1 VSAQP
6 ATIHQS
12 AGGSPTSATRIS
24 RRLVLLLAASA
35 GLTVANLYYAQPLLQ
50 TIAHQFHTSSATAG
64 LIVTFTQ
71 VGYAIAQLFLVPVG
85 DIIPRRLLVPAI
97 LALAVVPLVLAG
109 LAPNMAVLISVAGL
123 IGLTSAAAQIL
134 VPYAAQLAGPDEQG
148 RVVGTVVSGLLLGIL
163 LARTVAGIVA
173 DLTSWRVVYLGAAG
187 IALLLALV
195 LNRELPSEQRRQ
207 GLRYHDLLVSM
218 VHLVRTEPVLRRRA
232 AYGALGFAAFSVFWT
247 TSAFML
253 SRSPYHYSQSVIG
266 LFGLVGAAGALCATW
281 AGRLHDAGLTTPG
294 TGGFAAAILASFG
307 LLEVGGHSLAA
318 LIAGIVVLD
327 IGVQGL
333 HVLNQ
338 TTIFSLGEETRS
350 RINGLYLTVYF
361 LGGAVGSTASA
372 WLYDSAGWSAVCTL
386 GAAIGL
392 AALLL
397 WLGETLGEKRG
408 QPAAPAADE
417 GSRHRGSIVGR

>member
-1 VSAQP
+1 VSA
-6 ATIHQS
+6 T
-12 AGGSPTSATRIS
+12 GIS

-71 VGYAIAQLFLVPVG
+71 VGYAISQLVLVPVG
-85 DIIPRRLLVPAI
+85 DLVPRRVLVPSI
-97 LALAVVPLVLAG
+97 LALAVLPLVLAG
-109 LAPNMAVLISVAGL
+109 AAPNMTVLISVAGL

-134 VPYAAQLAGPDEQG
+134 VPYAAQLAGPYERG

-187 IALLLALV
+187 VALLLAFV
-195 LNRELPSEQRRQ
+195 LYRDLPSEQRRT
-207 GLRYHDLLVSM
+207 GLRYRDLLTSM
-218 VHLVRTEPVLRRRA
+218 AHLARTEPVLRKRA
-232 AYGALGFAAFSVFWT
+232 VYGALGFAAFSVFWT
-247 TSAFML
+247 TAAFML
-253 SRSPYHYSQSVIG
+253 SRPPYHYSESVIG

-281 AGRLHDAGLTTPG
+281 AGRLSDAGLTLAG

-307 LLEVGGHSLAA
+307 LLYLGGHSLTA

-338 TTIFSLGEETRS
+338 TNIFTLGEETRS
-350 RINGLYLTVYF
+350 RINGIYLTVYF
-361 LGGAVGSTASA
+361 LGGAVGSTVSSS
-372 WLYDSAGWSAVCTL
+372 LYDTAGWSAVCTL

-392 AALLL
+392 VALLL
-397 WLGETLGEKRG
+397 WSREVLRGKRG
-408 QPAAPAADE
+408 TPAVRPAGAPTSDAT
-417 GSRHRGSIVGR
+417 S

>member
-1 VSAQP
+1 
-6 ATIHQS
+6 
-12 AGGSPTSATRIS
+12 
-24 RRLVLLLAASA
+24 
-35 GLTVANLYYAQPLLQ
+35 
-50 TIAHQFHTSSATAG
+50 
-64 LIVTFTQ
+64 
-71 VGYAIAQLFLVPVG
+71 
-85 DIIPRRLLVPAI
+85 
-97 LALAVVPLVLAG
+97 
-109 LAPNMAVLISVAGL
+109 
-123 IGLTSAAAQIL
+123 
-134 VPYAAQLAGPDEQG
+134 
-148 RVVGTVVSGLLLGIL
+148 
-163 LARTVAGIVA
+163 
-173 DLTSWRVVYLGAAG
+173 
-187 IALLLALV
+187 
-195 LNRELPSEQRRQ
+195 
-207 GLRYHDLLVSM
+207 
-218 VHLVRTEPVLRRRA
+218 
-232 AYGALGFAAFSVFWT
+232 
-247 TSAFML
+247 
-253 SRSPYHYSQSVIG
+253 
-266 LFGLVGAAGALCATW
+266 
-281 AGRLHDAGLTTPG
+281 LHDAGLTTPG

>member
-1 VSAQP
+1 
-6 ATIHQS
+6 
-12 AGGSPTSATRIS
+12 
-24 RRLVLLLAASA
+24 VLLLAASA

-71 VGYAIAQLFLVPVG
+71 VGYAISQLFLVPVG
-85 DIIPRRLLVPAI
+85 DIIKRRILVPAI

-109 LAPNMAVLISVAGL
+109 LAPNITVLVSVAGL

-134 VPYAAQLAGPDEQG
+134 VPYAAQLAGPNERG

-173 DLTSWRVVYLGAAG
+173 DLSSWRVVYIGAAG
-187 IALLLALV
+187 IALILALV
-195 LNRELPSEQRRQ
+195 LHRDLPPEDRRPDV
-207 GLRYHDLLVSM
+207 RYGDLLVSM
-218 VHLVRTEPVLRRRA
+218 AHLVRTEPVLRKRA

-247 TSAFML
+247 TAAFML
-253 SRSPYHYSQSVIG
+253 SRSPYHYSQTVIG

-281 AGRLHDAGLTTPG
+281 AGRLSDKGMTRLG
-294 TGGFAAAILASFG
+294 TGGFAAAILLSFG
-307 LLEVGGHSLAA
+307 FLELGGHSLPA
-318 LIAGIVVLD
+318 LIAGIVILD

-350 RINGLYLTVYF
+350 RINGIYLTLYF
-361 LGGAVGSTASA
+361 LGGAIGSTTSA
-372 WLYDSAGWSAVCTL
+372 WLYDTAGWSAVCGL
-386 GAAIGL
+386 GATIGF

-397 WLGETLGEKRG
+397 WLVEAVGEKDRAVLTAVYSG
-408 QPAAPAADE
+408 DDD
-417 GSRHRGSIVGR
+417 HRPV

>member
-1 VSAQP
+1 VNGQP
-6 ATIHQS
+6 AAVKVPAS
-12 AGGSPTSATRIS
+12 GSPTSATGIS

-71 VGYAIAQLFLVPVG
+71 IGYAIAQLFLVPVG
-85 DIIPRRLLVPAI
+85 DIIPRRVLVPAV

-109 LAPNMAVLISVAGL
+109 LAPNMMVLISVAGL

-134 VPYAAQLAGPDEQG
+134 VPYAAQLAGPEERG

-187 IALLLALV
+187 IALILALV
-195 LNRELPSEQRRQ
+195 LHRDLPPEERRK
-207 GLRYHDLLVSM
+207 GLRYHDLIVSM
-218 VHLVRTEPVLRRRA
+218 AHLVRTEPVLRRRA

-253 SRSPYHYSQSVIG
+253 SRSPYHYSQTVIG

-281 AGRLHDAGLTTPG
+281 AGRLSDAGLTTAG

-307 LLEVGGHSLAA
+307 LLELGGHSLAA
-318 LIAGIVVLD
+318 LIVGIVVLD

-350 RINGLYLTVYF
+350 RINGIYLTVYF

-372 WLYDSAGWSAVCTL
+372 WLYDTAGWSAVCTL
-386 GAAIGL
+386 GAAMGF

-397 WLGETLGEKRG
+397 WLGEALGAKRG
-408 QPAAPAADE
+408 QLAARRA
-417 GSRHRGSIVGR
+417 GS

>member
-1 VSAQP
+1 MSP
-6 ATIHQS
+6 GT
-12 AGGSPTSATRIS
+12 SPTSATGIS

-85 DIIPRRLLVPAI
+85 DLVPRRVLVPVI
-97 LALAVVPLVLAG
+97 LALAVIPLVLAG
-109 LAPNMAVLISVAGL
+109 LAPNMSVLIAVAGL

-134 VPYAAQLAGPDEQG
+134 VPYAAQLASPPERG

-195 LNRELPSEQRRQ
+195 LYRDLPSESPRPS
-207 GLRYHDLLVSM
+207 LRYRVLLGSMADLA
-218 VHLVRTEPVLRRRA
+218 RNEPVLRMRA

-247 TSAFML
+247 TAAFML

-281 AGRLHDAGLTTPG
+281 AGRLSDAGLTRAG
-294 TGGFAAAILASFG
+294 TGGFAAAIPASFG
-307 LLEVGGHSLAA
+307 LLYLGGHSLTA
-318 LIAGIVVLD
+318 LIAGIIVLD
-327 IGVQGL
+327 VGVQGL

-338 TTIFSLGEETRS
+338 TTIFTLGEETRS
-350 RINGLYLTVYF
+350 RINGIYLTVYF
-361 LGGAVGSTASA
+361 LGGAVGSTVSAS
-372 WLYDSAGWSAVCTL
+372 LYDTAGWSAVCTL

-397 WLGETLGEKRG
+397 WLREALGGKRG
-408 QPAAPAADE
+408 KPAARLAGAHH
-417 GSRHRGSIVGR
+417 S

>member
-1 VSAQP
+1 VTANP
-6 ATIHQS
+6 ATLDES
-12 AGGSPTSATRIS
+12 ASGSPASATGIT

-71 VGYAIAQLFLVPVG
+71 VGYAIAQLLLVPVG
-85 DIIPRRLLVPAI
+85 DLVPRRVLVPAI

-109 LAPNMAVLISVAGL
+109 LAPNMTVLISVAGL

-134 VPYAAQLAGPDEQG
+134 VPYAAQLAAPDERG

-173 DLTSWRVVYLGAAG
+173 DLTSWRVVYIGAAG
-187 IALLLALV
+187 IALILALV
-195 LNRELPSEQRRQ
+195 LHRDLPSEEGRKDI
-207 GLRYHDLLVSM
+207 RYRDLLVSM
-218 VHLVRTEPVLRRRA
+218 AHLIKTEPVLRRRA

-281 AGRLHDAGLTTPG
+281 AGRLSDNGLTSAG

-307 LLEVGGHSLAA
+307 LLEWGGHSLAA
-318 LIAGIVVLD
+318 LIVGIVVLD

-350 RINGLYLTVYF
+350 RINGIYLTVYF
-361 LGGAVGSTASA
+361 LGGAVGSTASS
-372 WLYDSAGWSAVCTL
+372 WLYDTAGWSAVCTL
-386 GAAIGL
+386 GAAIGG

-397 WLGETLGEKRG
+397 WLGEALGGKRG
-408 QPAAPAADE
+408 QLAARRAGA
-417 GSRHRGSIVGR
+417 